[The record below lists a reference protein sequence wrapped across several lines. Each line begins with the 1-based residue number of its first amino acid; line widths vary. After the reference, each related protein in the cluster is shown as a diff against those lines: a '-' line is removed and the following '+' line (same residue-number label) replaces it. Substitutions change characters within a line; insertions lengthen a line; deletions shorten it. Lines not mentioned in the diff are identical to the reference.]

1 MKGTRK
7 GQKLESAKWPLCRQ
21 ASNFVEWKWYIATVF
36 TINGRVFAALKGS
49 VPTAN
54 ALLVSLD
61 AIFVLLIIVLRSK
74 MNN

>member
-1 MKGTRK
+1 MKGTQK
-7 GQKLESAKWPLCRQ
+7 GQKLEGANLSLCRR
-21 ASNFVEWKWYIATVF
+21 ASNFVERKWYIATVF